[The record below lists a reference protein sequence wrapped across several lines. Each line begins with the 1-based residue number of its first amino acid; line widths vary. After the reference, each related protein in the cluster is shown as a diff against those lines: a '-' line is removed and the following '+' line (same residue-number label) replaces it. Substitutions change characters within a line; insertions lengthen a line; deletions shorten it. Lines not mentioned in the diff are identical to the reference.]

1 MTVPMHCYC
10 RYRANLPGWEA
21 LVPKRPHRLVEA
33 VLLAAIELVRSHYSA
48 WMNSEIA
55 HLKVV
60 GREAAVVLASPTPTS
75 PETQILTWTRW
86 VSQSPE

>member
-21 LVPKRPHRLVEA
+21 LAPKRPHRLVEA
-33 VLLAAIELVRSHYSA
+33 VLLAVIELARCHCLA
-48 WMNSEIA
+48 WTNFEIA
-55 HLKVV
+55 RWRAV

-86 VSQSPE
+86 ASQSPE